1 MSVTR
6 YKGPNLT
13 LRLTPTDRAVGTV
26 TFDEFTA
33 DVNRGL
39 GENDR
44 LTDLLNLVGF
54 QLDYW
59 CSCPVKDTDSYAIE
73 VLLAL
78 CYFDNAEDI
87 ASPWGISDTDNL
99 NAFEN
104 ADSQH
109 VLHSQRLVISNPH
122 MAQEISLVDQSTGAV
137 TSSTLYTFTE
147 SGHAA
152 ANWDV
157 PLRPLQSRYNPEQGV
172 LRLYRLARYIVDPT
186 GVPVN
191 PLRESFDA
199 ALWFEEPTIQ
209 DHTTVKEWYHT
220 TSTGINRGTLPR

>member
-39 GENDR
+39 GEK
-44 LTDLLNLVGF
+44 DL
-54 QLDYW
+54 
-59 CSCPVKDTDSYAIE
+59 DS
-73 VLLAL
+73 V

-87 ASPWGISDTDNL
+87 ASPWGSSDTDNL